1 MRASAMLLVSTMATS
16 SAFSSAPQL
25 STRTV
30 NANNGL
36 HMSSPVKVPITVSGD
51 NIDLTP
57 ALSDYV
63 NEKVDRTL
71 GKLSTVSGVSNCAVY
86 LTVNKN
92 PKVENAHTAEVVT
105 SIKGTTF
112 RVAESAPD
120 MYASIDLVSNRLV
133 SSSLHSCFVSLLER
147 TRSRDRWSAFHAE
160 LFSLDLTRLHR
171 LTPQG
176 RKLRKYKER
185 RLDGYHGG
193 PNMGENL
200 ADVLNSIEEEDDAP
214 AEAEEEFIDPEQAV
228 VTKVKSFDLSTPISV
243 KEAIFALDYIDHD
256 FYVFRD
262 EESNDVSVVY
272 KRNAGGVGLI
282 QPEQ

>member
-1 MRASAMLLVSTMATS
+1 MATS
-16 SAFSSAPQL
+16 SAFSPTPQHSRIL
-25 STRTV
+25 NS
-30 NANNGL
+30 NKGL
-36 HMSSPVKVPITVSGD
+36 HMSSPVKVPITISGD

-63 NEKVDRTL
+63 NQKVERTV
-71 GKLSTVSGVSNCAVY
+71 GKLSSVSAVSNCDVF

-92 PKVENAHTAEVVT
+92 PKVESSHTAEVVT

-112 RVAESAPD
+112 RVAESSPD
-120 MYASIDLVSNRLV
+120 MYASIDLVANRL
-133 SSSLHSCFVSLLER
+133 
-147 TRSRDRWSAFHAE
+147 A
-160 LFSLDLTRLHR
+160 
-171 LTPQG
+171 

-185 RLDGYHGG
+185 RLNGYHGG

-200 ADVLNSIEEEDDAP
+200 ADVLNSIEVEDDEPADEED
-214 AEAEEEFIDPEQAV
+214 ESFIDPEQAV
-228 VTKVKSFDLSTPISV
+228 ITKVKSFDLGTPISI

-262 EESNDVSVVY
+262 EESSEVSVVY